1 MREGGREDGTFET
14 LPLHSRHPPIC
25 SAAGPQTGK
34 DLNFGCIT
42 EKGTKGRGLGGSL
55 SVGNRK
61 EEDILVPGNQYI
73 NSVT

>member
-1 MREGGREDGTFET
+1 MGLSKSHVTET
-14 LPLHSRHPPIC
+14 PSHLLGSW
-25 SAAGPQTGK
+25 PQTRK

-61 EEDILVPGNQYI
+61 EEGILVPENQYI
-73 NSVT
+73 HSAT

>member
-1 MREGGREDGTFET
+1 MRREAGKMG
-14 LPLHSRHPPIC
+14 LSKPPVTQTP
-25 SAAGPQTGK
+25 SHLLGSWPQTGK

>member
-1 MREGGREDGTFET
+1 MGLSKPPVTET
-14 LPLHSRHPPIC
+14 PSHLLGSW
-25 SAAGPQTGK
+25 PQTRK

-61 EEDILVPGNQYI
+61 EEGILVPENQYI
-73 NSVT
+73 HSAT